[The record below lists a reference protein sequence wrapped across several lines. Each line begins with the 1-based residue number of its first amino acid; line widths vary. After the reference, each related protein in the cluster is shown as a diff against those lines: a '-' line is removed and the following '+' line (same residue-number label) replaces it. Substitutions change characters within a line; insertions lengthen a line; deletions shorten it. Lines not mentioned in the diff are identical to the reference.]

1 MLEKK
6 VIELNELHDLLKSN
20 TITASEYEILKK
32 KIIDTNDVGESSKK
46 TFKIKK
52 YSFYFIIP
60 VILTI
65 LLYPKISDYKKESL
79 SEQDIANPQTANEL
93 PNQNLN
99 STNVSEIENNNLP
112 ELKTLEDI
120 RMNFLDDSM
129 DKISLILGKPDIR
142 GDITEKKGFA
152 VYYNKVIDDGKVK
165 NLFIV
170 YTGFYPNNYIASI
183 DAIDFGEKGYA
194 GIHYIIFDN
203 QGNVTSNASIV
214 Y

>member
-1 MLEKK
+1 MLNEKLK
-6 VIELNELHDLLKSN
+6 ELSELHDLLKSN
-20 TITASEYEILKK
+20 TISASEYEILKK
-32 KIIDTNDVGESSKK
+32 NIIDSSNVVKPSNK
-46 TFKIKK
+46 IFKYLK
-52 YSFYFIIP
+52 YTLFVIIP
-60 VILTI
+60 IVLTI
-65 LLYPKISDYKKESL
+65 LLYPNISDYKKGSL
-79 SEQDIANPQTANEL
+79 SEQDVANPQTANQL

-99 STNVSEIENNNLP
+99 STNISEIENNNLP
-112 ELKTLEDI
+112 KLKTLEDI

-129 DKISLILGKPDIR
+129 DKLILILGKPDIR

-152 VYYNKVIDDGKVK
+152 VYYNKVLDNGNVK

-170 YTGFYPNNYIASI
+170 YTGFYPNNYIAKI

-203 QGNVTSNASIV
+203 QGNVTSNANIM